1 MRTQV
6 LRFAV
11 VGASTTVL
19 HLGLFTVLMALG
31 GPDAVGAVNAQEAN
45 VVALAVAT
53 VVNTALNRAWT
64 FGGNAGPSDHGTAA
78 GNAGA
83 NAGARAGA
91 GTSRRGVALRL
102 REQTQAFGVF
112 LLTWGATSG
121 GLAVLTATRP
131 DASPVVTVSALAA
144 ATATSTVVRFVAM
157 RWWIFAAY
165 APASPRRE
173 HDSGDN
179 TGAPSMESA
188 PGDLA
193 EAAGFEPARG
203 FTPNPLSRRAH

>member
-11 VGASTTVL
+11 VGAITTVL

-31 GPDAVGAVNAQEAN
+31 GPDALRALNAQEAN

-64 FGGNAGPSDHGTAA
+64 FSGNTTATSA
-78 GNAGA
+78 
-83 NAGARAGA
+83 
-91 GTSRRGVALRL
+91 SRRGVALRL

-121 GLAVLTATRP
+121 ALALLAAARP

-165 APASPRRE
+165 APAGPRRE

-179 TGAPSMESA
+179 TGAPSVESA

>member
-121 GLAVLTATRP
+121 GLAVLAATRP

-173 HDSGDN
+173 HS
-179 TGAPSMESA
+179 GAPSMESA